1 MPNFLSFED
10 KGHSLAVD
18 YETMKTRLGS
28 MEETYN
34 VL

>member
-1 MPNFLSFED
+1 MPDFLSFED
-10 KGHSLAVD
+10 KGYSLAGD